1 MPQPIIPVHQL
12 NNLDSLFVRESD
24 SENYDHLM
32 GSLSTMQQQ
41 LMGGGAASEKTA
53 ARYSDNMVNHL
64 EAISQEEEELLTVAN
79 SMVSGGRNGQT
90 YYRVPKAISDSE
102 LIGLKTQGLVI
113 GSGRVVAFTDK
124 AKVALR
130 ERWLV
135 AENTLRKNRVKD
147 GFDHPMKT
155 AETSDKFTRTS
166 ERKRKIIVSEE

>member
-1 MPQPIIPVHQL
+1 MPQPIIPIHQM
-12 NNLDSLFVRESD
+12 NNLDSLFVRESE
-24 SENYDHLM
+24 SENYDHLL
-32 GSLSTMQQQ
+32 GSLSAMQQQ
-41 LMGGGAASEKTA
+41 LMGGAASEKTA

-79 SMVSGGRNGQT
+79 SMISVGRTGQT
-90 YYRVPKAISDSE
+90 YYRVPKTISDSE
-102 LIGLKTQGLVI
+102 LIGLKTQGLVV
-113 GSGRVVAFTDK
+113 GSGRVVAFTDR

-130 ERWLV
+130 ERWLI
-135 AENTLRKNRVKD
+135 AENTLKKNRVKD